1 MEHPDSS
8 RPPGEFFRAH
18 TAEQARLL
26 TDDAATRFLEPF
38 LGRERS
44 ASQAARE
51 LGVPIDTLLYRV
63 SRFLEAGLLEI
74 VREEPR
80 AGRPIKI
87 YRTVADGFYVPFELT
102 SYAEHEEQMREQLRS
117 GEEVIVRAA
126 SRLLREIGEEG
137 RRIYRTSDGDVWYQS
152 AGDEGKRLEWGD
164 YERMKQMPGPAFEAF
179 AGELTLSDDESKEML
194 VTLYRLYERFERT
207 SRENVRGERGRPFLF
222 RFQLAADDEG

>member
-1 MEHPDSS
+1 MHTPD
-8 RPPGEFFRAH
+8 
-18 TAEQARLL
+18 QARLL
-26 TDDAATRFLEPF
+26 SDDAATRFLEPF

-63 SRFLEAGLLEI
+63 KRFLEAGLLEI

-102 SYAEHEEQMREQLRS
+102 AYAEHEEQMREQLRS

-137 RRIYRTSDGDVWYQS
+137 RRIFRTRDGEVMYQA
-152 AGDEGKRLEWGD
+152 AGDAGKRMEWGD
-164 YERMKQMPGPAFEAF
+164 FDLVQRMPGPAFEAF
-179 AGELTLSDDESKEML
+179 GSTLTLTDDESKELL
-194 VTLYRLYERFERT
+194 VALYRIYEQYDAR
-207 SRENVRGERGRPFLF
+207 SKENVSEGRGRPFLF
-222 RFQLAADDEG
+222 RFQLALDDDS